1 MKPTGRKIGTAGE
14 KERVARPGTEA
25 TRSCRKADP
34 PECSEGETNGQHS
47 GGTECVAP
55 TGFCQKKRSYHEAT
69 RKGIAIPGDR
79 RSGVDKERREKDP
92 RQATEGQN
100 GSGARRSWKG
110 QGGSAVHHKR
120 SSGTFTGEGGESLP
134 RFFYGRA
141 NRSIAYF
148 PHSAPRGLTY
158 YNSPLV
164 CGGAR
169 SAPYRSNAL
178 RLKEPRE

>member
-1 MKPTGRKIGTAGE
+1 MKPTDLRIGTARE
-14 KERVARPGTEA
+14 KGTVVRLGTEG
-25 TRSCRKADP
+25 TRSYRKADP
-34 PECSEGETNGQHS
+34 PECSGGETNGQHS
-47 GGTECVAP
+47 SGTECVAP

>member
-1 MKPTGRKIGTAGE
+1 MERKERGATGRPTRRNVVGVKRTASTQ
-14 KERVARPGTEA
+14 VVQSASPRPGSA
-25 TRSCRKADP
+25 
-34 PECSEGETNGQHS
+34 
-47 GGTECVAP
+47 
-55 TGFCQKKRSYHEAT
+55 KRSGRAMRAT